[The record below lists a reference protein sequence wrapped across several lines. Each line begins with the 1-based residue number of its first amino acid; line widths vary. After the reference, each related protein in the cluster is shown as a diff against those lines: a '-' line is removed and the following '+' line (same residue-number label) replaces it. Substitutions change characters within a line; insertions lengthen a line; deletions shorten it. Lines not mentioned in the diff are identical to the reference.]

1 MSKNIMILLGIV
13 LLFSAGAAQASD
25 LAEKI
30 QTRYEGI
37 ESFQAGFTQILTNSA
52 TGEQEERS
60 GQVSFQKPLLVRWEA
75 RSPQEEI
82 LVIND
87 DVVWNY
93 FPADQEVYRYQTD
106 EVLTSRTMIRFI
118 SGQAEL
124 TREFEVENQGRE
136 HGLDKIKLVPVEPDA
151 NLVLAYIWADEEG
164 LMQRVLLVD
173 FFGNGNELRLE
184 NIDLD
189 PEFEEGFF
197 EFTPPEDAQIIEE
210 DNES

>member
-1 MSKNIMILLGIV
+1 MSKIIMTWLSIF

-25 LAEKI
+25 LAEKV
-30 QTRYEGI
+30 QKRYESI
-37 ESFQAGFTQILTNSA
+37 ESFQAGFTQILSNAA
-52 TGEQEERS
+52 TGEQEERNGS
-60 GQVSFQKPLLVRWEA
+60 ISFQKPLKVRWEA
-75 RSPQEEI
+75 VSPQEEI
-82 LVIND
+82 LVINE

-106 EVLTSRTMIRFI
+106 EVLTSRTMVRFI

-124 TREFEVENQGRE
+124 TREFEVENQGKE
-136 HGLDKIKLVPVEPDA
+136 HGLDKLKLVPVEPEA

-184 NIDLD
+184 DIDLN
-189 PEFEEGFF
+189 PEFEPGIF
-197 EFTPPEDAQIIEE
+197 EFTPPEDAEIIEE
-210 DNES
+210 